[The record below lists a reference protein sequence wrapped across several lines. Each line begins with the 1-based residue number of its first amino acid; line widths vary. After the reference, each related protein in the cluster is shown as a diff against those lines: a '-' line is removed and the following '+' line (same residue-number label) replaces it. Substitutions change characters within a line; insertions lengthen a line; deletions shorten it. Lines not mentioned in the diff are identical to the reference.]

1 VTRVLVFTLIGFL
14 LMVLMGSL
22 QELLGMGMVVLDVPL
37 IIVLYMAMS
46 GPGSGLARRQ
56 PRSTLSGQGPDMT
69 GGVTGLLLG
78 YICDVLSGGI
88 KGLHCFTLALMF
100 LFFRR
105 SARHVYLAGPLSS
118 VIVTFVGSLVAG
130 LVGLGIRWIADI
142 PPSMG
147 SLMVMLAQAVLNA
160 AAAHPLLKLLH
171 FIDNKLSRDP
181 AERGTL

>member
-1 VTRVLVFTLIGFL
+1 MSRILVFTAVGFL
-14 LMVLMGSL
+14 LLIVMGSL

-46 GPGSGLARRQ
+46 GPGAGLARRV
-56 PRSTLSGQGPDMT
+56 PRSSLGGQGADLS

-78 YICDVLSGGI
+78 YISDVLGGGI

-100 LFFRR
+100 LLSRR
-105 SARHVYLAGPLSS
+105 AARHVYLTGPVSS
-118 VIVTFVGSLVAG
+118 VVVTFVASLVACAI
-130 LVGLGIRWIADI
+130 GLGIRWIGGVT
-142 PPSMG
+142 PTLG
-147 SLMVMLAQAVLNA
+147 SLMVLLAQAVLNA

-171 FIDNKLSRDP
+171 FIDNKLAGES